1 MNASV
6 GAQDTGSPP
15 DGAAVPVTTVAAA
28 HAVARLDARR
38 SSGAAPPA
46 APRPHQLAA
55 HLQETA
61 TYLALRLQY
70 AVSRVGVAGQVGLGA
85 MTAAL
90 VVALSMLLP
99 AQRAVETLRTDL
111 TRTLQAP
118 TGAADA
124 PGSAPAFLER
134 LPTRVGMPGV
144 LAQIYQQAKDANVAL
159 DTGRYTYSA
168 AKAGGVA
175 RYELDFPV
183 KAGYP
188 SLRNFI
194 GATLAAVPAAG
205 LERLHIER
213 KAVGDNV
220 VSAEVRFVVFVRD
233 E

>member
-1 MNASV
+1 M
-6 GAQDTGSPP
+6 GTHGDDSPP
-15 DGAAVPVTTVAAA
+15 DAGAAVPIAAV
-28 HAVARLDARR
+28 AVARAVAPLDSRR
-38 SSGAAPPA
+38 GSRSAPPV
-46 APRPHQLAA
+46 APRPQQLASQ
-55 HLQETA
+55 LQQTV
-61 TYLALRLQY
+61 TSLAQRLQY
-70 AVSRVGVAGQVGLGA
+70 AVTRVGLPGQVGLGA
-85 MTAAL
+85 IATAL

-99 AQRAVETLRTDL
+99 AQRAVENLRTDL
-111 TRTLQAP
+111 TRTLRAP
-118 TGAADA
+118 PGTADA
-124 PGSAPAFLER
+124 PGSAPAFLEK

-144 LAQIYQQAKDANVAL
+144 VAQIYQQAKDAGVAL
-159 DTGRYTYSA
+159 DTGRYSYSA

-188 SLRNFI
+188 NLRSFI